1 MGVVISDSFGR
12 PFRLGTVGA
21 AIGVSGLPPLWDRRG
36 EPDLF
41 GRALETTIT
50 ALADQVAAV
59 ADLVAGQA
67 AERRPV
73 VSGPRPRIHAFRRRR
88 GHAGAS
94 GQGGPLRMNVV
105 ALSGGVGGA
114 RLLDGLARAL
124 PRGSMTAVVNTGDD
138 FVHLGLHVSPDLDT
152 VMYTL
157 AGLAHEER
165 GWGLTE
171 ETFAGLSMVKRYGG
185 PDWFA
190 LGDRDLATHLLRSEA
205 LRAGEPL
212 SAITRRLC
220 EALGIAHPVLPMS
233 DEPVRTMIETRS
245 EGTLP
250 FQDWFVRRRAE
261 PAVRSVRYDG
271 GRNSSAPG
279 VIDAIDACDV
289 VVFGPSNQYVSID
302 PILCLDGVR
311 DAIARKP
318 VVALSP
324 IVGGAAI
331 KGPLATM
338 IRDMSGEAPSAG
350 AVARHYGGLIRAMV
364 VERGDETTVQT
375 IPVLGTSTIMRSRED
390 RLRLAHEILAFCA
403 EVVR

>member
-1 MGVVISDSFGR
+1 MK
-12 PFRLGTVGA
+12 
-21 AIGVSGLPPLWDRRG
+21 
-36 EPDLF
+36 
-41 GRALETTIT
+41 
-50 ALADQVAAV
+50 
-59 ADLVAGQA
+59 
-67 AERRPV
+67 
-73 VSGPRPRIHAFRRRR
+73 
-88 GHAGAS
+88 
-94 GQGGPLRMNVV
+94 VV

-124 PRGSMTAVVNTGDD
+124 PAGSMTAIVNTGDD
-138 FVHLGLHVSPDLDT
+138 FVHLGMHVSPDLDT

-165 GWGLTE
+165 GWGLAE

-212 SAITRRLC
+212 SAITARLC
-220 EALGIAHPVLPMS
+220 RALGIEHAVLPMS
-233 DEPVRTMIETRS
+233 DESVRTMIETTD

-250 FQDWFVRRRAE
+250 FQQWFVRRRAE
-261 PAVRSVRYDG
+261 PPVRAVRFDG
-271 GRNSSAPG
+271 GRAPAPA
-279 VIDAIDACDV
+279 VIDSIDACDLV
-289 VVFGPSNQYVSID
+289 VVGPSNQYVSVD

-311 DAIARKP
+311 EAIGRKP

-338 IRDMSGEAPSAG
+338 IRDLTGEAASAG

-364 VERGDETTVQT
+364 VERGDEETVSS
-375 IPVLGTSTIMRSRED
+375 IPVLGTSTVMRSRDD
-390 RLRLAHEILAFCA
+390 RLRLARELLAFSA
-403 EVVR
+403 AAMR